1 MILTCSFPICS
12 PKAIHLHCLT
22 QVIIGESFTKCF
34 VTAYHSLPS
43 SHFLKWF
50 HQPPFF
56 ILTTSHGLNKFFLM
70 NQGKFAYDSGNELST
85 SQWLKTTKLISYSLS
100 FHIGKDAVTLVA
112 VQLPQE
118 WENINLGILYFCLK
132 KKKSYFYSYF
142 LGQLKLYCYTY
153 FKSMKKWTLVM
164 CPEWKKSEDYIH
176 LK

>member
-132 KKKSYFYSYF
+132 KKKSLISIHIFLANSSYIAIPISS
-142 LGQLKLYCYTY
+142 Q
-153 FKSMKKWTLVM
+153 
-164 CPEWKKSEDYIH
+164 
-176 LK
+176 